1 MKRLLIAIGIALAV
15 TTSCSK
21 TDGPARDRPGPERTL
36 LFGLNP
42 EQNIFK
48 QIERYEPLA
57 DYLGRKTGVRIGL
70 KVLPRY
76 GNLIDNFESAGL
88 DGAVFGSFSY
98 SLAHARLGVQVIARP
113 ERPDGVSTYQGT
125 IIVRKD
131 SGIRAVKD
139 MRGKR
144 LAFVARATA
153 GGYLFPLVF
162 LRKGGVGD
170 VEAFFK
176 EVYFAG
182 THEDVVKDV
191 LNGKA
196 DVGACKNTVF
206 GRLAAADPRVAE
218 ELVVLDRSP
227 SFPENALALGRS
239 VEPPLKER
247 LKSALLGMHED
258 PEGRRVLETFGAR
271 RFIET
276 TDDDYDVVRKFT
288 GKIGIDLA
296 TYDYRNR

>member
-1 MKRLLIAIGIALAV
+1 MKRLLITIGIALAV
-15 TTSCSK
+15 TTSCGK
-21 TDGPARDRPGPERTL
+21 TERPARDRARSERTL
-36 LFGLNP
+36 LLGLNP

-48 QIERYEPLA
+48 QVERYEPLA

-76 GNLIDNFESAGL
+76 GNLIDNFEAAGL

-113 ERPDGVSTYQGT
+113 ERPDGGSTYHGM

-131 SGIRAVKD
+131 SGIRAAKD
-139 MRGKR
+139 MKGKR

-153 GGYLFPLVF
+153 AGYLFPLVF

-170 VEAFFK
+170 IEAFLK

-206 GRLAAADPRVAE
+206 ARLAADDPRVAKD
-218 ELVVLDRSP
+218 LVVLDRSP
-227 SFPENALALGRS
+227 SFPENALALRKGL
-239 VEPPLKER
+239 EAPLKER
-247 LKSALLGMHED
+247 LKNALLAMHED

-276 TDDDYDVVRKFT
+276 TDDDYDVVRKYT

>member
-1 MKRLLIAIGIALAV
+1 MKRLLIAIGIVLAV
-15 TTSCSK
+15 TTGCE
-21 TDGPARDRPGPERTL
+21 TDRPARDRPGPERTL

-57 DYLGRKTGVRIGL
+57 DYLGRKAGVRIGL

-88 DGAVFGSFSY
+88 DGAFFGSFSY

-113 ERPDGVSTYQGT
+113 ERPDGVSTYQGM

-131 SGIRAVKD
+131 SGIRAAKD
-139 MRGKR
+139 MKGKR

-153 GGYLFPLVF
+153 AGYLFPLAF
-162 LRKGGVGD
+162 MRKGGVGD

-182 THEDVVKDV
+182 THEDVVRDV

-206 GRLAAADPRVAE
+206 GRLAAADPRVAK
-218 ELVVLDRSP
+218 ELVILDRSLA
-227 SFPENALALGRS
+227 FPENALALRRG
-239 VEPPLKER
+239 VEAPLKEK
-247 LKSALLGMHED
+247 LKNVLLTMHED
-258 PEGRRVLETFGAR
+258 PEGRNVLENFGAR
-271 RFIET
+271 RFVET
-276 TDDDYDVVRKFT
+276 TDADYDVVLSYT

-296 TYDYRNR
+296 TYDYTNR